1 MQNISKSKK
10 FFSQAQKSIPGGVNS
25 PVRAFKSVGGT
36 PRFLSRAL
44 GAYLY
49 DVDENEY
56 VDTICSWGPAIVGH
70 SHPDVIKAI
79 QKASN
84 NGLSFG
90 APTIG
95 ETNLAELICN
105 FLPSVEMV
113 RLTSSGTEATMSAIR
128 LARGVTN
135 RAKIVK
141 FEGCYHGHVDS
152 LLVKAGSGLLTAGN
166 PTSAGIPK
174 PVADETL
181 VLPFNDENALKLCF
195 KKYGKSIA
203 AVIIEPVAGNMNL
216 VKPKFNFLNQLR
228 KECDDAG
235 SILIFDEV
243 MTGFR
248 VGLNGAQGIFGVT
261 PDLTTIGK
269 VIGGGMPMGA
279 FGGKRE
285 IMEHIAPLGNVYHAG
300 TLSGNPIAVA
310 AGIATLNIL
319 SKNDFFENISE
330 ITYEFVTGFLSAAKT
345 YEYSD
350 FSADSIGGMFG
361 LYFHKNIPGSF
372 NEINKCNPKS
382 FNHFFHTMLENG
394 VYLAPSPFEAGFL
407 SIQPEGAPIKK
418 AIESAKVAF
427 RKLKNL
433 EKLEKN
439 SC

>member
-300 TLSGNPIAVA
+300 TLSGNPLAVA
-310 AGIATLNIL
+310 AGLETLRILKEDNPYSDLGKKTAWLSEEFKSAGKSAGIPVQTNAIGSMFGFFFSEDPVTDYRQALRTDTERFAVFFKSMLEHGIYIAP
-319 SKNDFFENISE
+319 SAFESL
-330 ITYEFVTGFLSAAKT
+330 FLSTAHSDEDLERTAKAFKK
-345 YEYSD
+345 SLR
-350 FSADSIGGMFG
+350 AD
-361 LYFHKNIPGSF
+361 
-372 NEINKCNPKS
+372 
-382 FNHFFHTMLENG
+382 
-394 VYLAPSPFEAGFL
+394 
-407 SIQPEGAPIKK
+407 
-418 AIESAKVAF
+418 
-427 RKLKNL
+427 
-433 EKLEKN
+433 
-439 SC
+439 